1 MQFLLLAQIVDGT
14 PDDQIVPHL
23 KAESLRA
30 WELHAAGIFRS
41 LHSRTDVRGVV
52 GWMEAA
58 DLAEAQKAV
67 DSLPLVKVGVLK
79 TEILAL
85 KPYVG
90 YERLFAK

>member
-30 WELHAAGIFRS
+30 WELYAAGIFRS

-52 GWMEAA
+52 GLLEAT
-58 DLAEAQKAV
+58 DLAEAQKAI
-67 DSLPLVKVGVLK
+67 DSLPLVKVGLLK
-79 TEILAL
+79 TEILSL